1 MLDRKTPPSF
11 VAATTFTL
19 PPAEKRTLSN
29 GVDVLIVRD
38 VKQEVYKLELL
49 FEAGKWFEPQP
60 GVSHFTAHLLE
71 KGTHAK
77 DSTEIAEAF
86 DRLGAHVEISP
97 GYDYSSISLYGL
109 KKNWEEAFALFT
121 EILREPTFSTDELEL
136 MKSIFVQ
143 SLKVNLEKNN
153 FVASQLIR
161 KNIFGSSHPY
171 GSSLTEAEAMR
182 LKPEQLKS
190 FHEKFYQPFVILLTV
205 GPQFDER
212 EILSSLA
219 QYNGKKS
226 VAQPLGQTGSLQK
239 LEMVNKEESSQ
250 TALRIGRRSLLKT
263 DPDYVDF
270 LMFNHLLGGYF
281 GSRLMKNIR
290 EEKGL
295 TYGIY
300 SSLQSYRHDSL
311 WMIGAEVNK
320 ENRELALTEITA
332 EVNQMLQI
340 AFPTDELET
349 AKSHFLGS
357 LQSEVANPFSV
368 TDKIKNIYLHKLPS
382 DFYSQLFT
390 RVRSITA
397 ADILQVGNKH
407 FSPESFSTVAVG

>member
-11 VAATTFTL
+11 EAATTFTL
-19 PPAEKRTLSN
+19 PPATKQTLSN
-29 GVDVLIVRD
+29 GIDVLIVRD
-38 VKQEVYKLELL
+38 VKQDVYKLELL
-49 FEAGKWFEPQP
+49 FEAGKWFEPHA
-60 GVSHFTAHLLE
+60 GISHFTAHLLE
-71 KGTHAK
+71 KGTRSK
-77 DSTEIAEAF
+77 DSTQIAEAF

-121 EILREPTFSTDELEL
+121 EILQEPTFPKDELEL

-161 KNIFGSSHPY
+161 KNVFGAQHPY
-171 GSSLTEAEAMR
+171 GSSLTEIEAMR
-182 LKPEQLKS
+182 LEPEQLKS

-212 EILSSLA
+212 DILSSLA
-219 QYNGKKS
+219 QYSGKKS
-226 VAQPLGQTGSLQK
+226 VAQPLGQTGPLQK
-239 LEMVNKEESSQ
+239 LEMVSKEESSQ
-250 TALRIGRRSLLKT
+250 TALRIGKRSLLKT

-320 ENRELALTEITA
+320 ENRELALSEIVA
-332 EVNQMLQI
+332 EVNQMLEVP
-340 AFPTDELET
+340 FPLEELET

-368 TDKIKNIYLHKLPS
+368 TDKLKNIYLHKLS
-382 DFYSQLFT
+382 ADFYSLLFE
-390 RVRSITA
+390 RVRQITT
-397 ADILQVGNKH
+397 DDLQRVGQLH
-407 FSPESFSTVAVG
+407 FQTETFSTVTVG